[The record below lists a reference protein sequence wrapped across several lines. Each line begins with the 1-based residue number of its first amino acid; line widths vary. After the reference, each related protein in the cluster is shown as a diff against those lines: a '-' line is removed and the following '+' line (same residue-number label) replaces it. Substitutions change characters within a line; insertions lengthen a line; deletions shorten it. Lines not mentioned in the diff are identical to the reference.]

1 MMVQFA
7 IFSTLQYLNSS
18 PYAVAPV
25 RTGVLRA
32 QHAETLLGTLGEP
45 GNWSTAWIDWSV
57 DNRVVANRNRSTPAA
72 SAGNARLSVSDSG
85 SLSISQVRE
94 QDEGLY
100 LCTCSP
106 ADPASQSAP
115 IILYYIFA
123 GDPVNVTTAIKPTD
137 VVSKGILSVRK
148 DSDVSFTCS
157 NEDTL
162 ASGTESSLEFKL
174 NSIQPAYQGR
184 YSCKVQNVISNHIAV
199 KSTQLFVY
207 SAPNHD
213 PECYSATGNDSFH
226 ILLHCTWSGGNSTP
240 ILHWTEEQGHQWIR
254 EPVLNSSAMS
264 DILEVSLNRSKLY
277 DGQTFKCTGHHQEL
291 VQDRSCSL
299 TLKQPFPEGTPM
311 VTAVVGN
318 NVTLKC
324 MESTSLPP
332 ATTTWKRTVRQE
344 DIFPSSKYVISQEG
358 PTFRLMIINVS
369 REDEGIYFCRSENPL
384 QVVELEIYLT
394 VRCKWTSAAN
404 TGAIFGLF
412 IAVLI
417 LAVAV
422 VVGTGAYQNRDKI
435 CLGKIIN
442 YLQNDELTLVES
454 DEDELFNDSVT
465 RITTT
470 ANGHATSLV
479 QIHSFPSSDH
489 EDLAD
494 PQTEAEETPP
504 SPDQKVDNF

>member
-1 MMVQFA
+1 
-7 IFSTLQYLNSS
+7 
-18 PYAVAPV
+18 
-25 RTGVLRA
+25 
-32 QHAETLLGTLGEP
+32 
-45 GNWSTAWIDWSV
+45 
-57 DNRVVANRNRSTPAA
+57 
-72 SAGNARLSVSDSG
+72 
-85 SLSISQVRE
+85 
-94 QDEGLY
+94 
-100 LCTCSP
+100 
-106 ADPASQSAP
+106 
-115 IILYYIFA
+115 YYIFA

-157 NEDTL
+157 T
-162 ASGTESSLEFKL
+162 
-174 NSIQPAYQGR
+174 
-184 YSCKVQNVISNHIAV
+184 
-199 KSTQLFVY
+199 
-207 SAPNHD
+207 APNHD

-394 VRCKWTSAAN
+394 VRCN
-404 TGAIFGLF
+404 TFSNIGEE
-412 IAVLI
+412 
-417 LAVAV
+417 
-422 VVGTGAYQNRDKI
+422 R
-435 CLGKIIN
+435 
-442 YLQNDELTLVES
+442 NDELTLVES

-479 QIHSFPSSDH
+479 QIHSFPSTKPGLYNSV
-489 EDLAD
+489 ELN
-494 PQTEAEETPP
+494 PEIIG
-504 SPDQKVDNF
+504 

>member
-1 MMVQFA
+1 MTFTMRRSPTA
-7 IFSTLQYLNSS
+7 TLLFLLLH
-18 PYAVAPV
+18 A
-25 RTGVLRA
+25 TGVLRA

-45 GNWSTAWIDWSV
+45 FRLPCRAFVDSGNWSTAWIDWSV

-115 IILYYIFA
+115 IIRLLVFR
-123 GDPVNVTTAIKPTD
+123 DPVNVTTAIKPTD
-137 VVSKGILSVRK
+137 VVSK
-148 DSDVSFTCS
+148 
-157 NEDTL
+157 
-162 ASGTESSLEFKL
+162 A
-174 NSIQPAYQGR
+174 
-184 YSCKVQNVISNHIAV
+184 
-199 KSTQLFVY
+199 
-207 SAPNHD
+207 APNHD

-394 VRCKWTSAAN
+394 VRSSAAN

-435 CLGKIIN
+435 CLGNTFSNIGEER
-442 YLQNDELTLVES
+442 NDELTLVES